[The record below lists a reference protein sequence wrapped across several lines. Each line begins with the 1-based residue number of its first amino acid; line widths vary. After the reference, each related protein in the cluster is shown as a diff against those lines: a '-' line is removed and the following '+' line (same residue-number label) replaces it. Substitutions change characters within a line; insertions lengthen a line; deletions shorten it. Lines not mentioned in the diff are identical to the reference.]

1 MLNQTDNKEFDE
13 MVKNIERMKFLRIDK
28 ASGNFG
34 TADYKKLKGSY
45 ASETYEEIMTS
56 RYDGRNFDIYLKDKK
71 GSPFST
77 VVLVNDSTNLYVIDI
92 LGTIDVRQ
100 ASKLFSTLDGN
111 SEIAQKMKSFINKDD
126 WNNEGEKKIK
136 IN

>member
-1 MLNQTDNKEFDE
+1 
-13 MVKNIERMKFLRIDK
+13 
-28 ASGNFG
+28 
-34 TADYKKLKGSY
+34 
-45 ASETYEEIMTS
+45 MTS
-56 RYDGRNFDIYLKDKK
+56 RYDGRNFDIYLNDKK
-71 GSPFST
+71 GSPLGT

-100 ASKLFSTLDGN
+100 VSKLFSTLDGN

-126 WNNEGEKKIK
+126 RNNEGEKKIK